1 MADTEKPTEVET
13 VQRFLGLGTAGV
25 DTESVEMAVDAAN
38 AFVARYKDRPADGW
52 THDTKLGA
60 TMLAA
65 QLYRRRN
72 TPGGVEQFGETGMYV
87 RAVDA
92 DVERLL
98 RVGRYAPPRVG

>member
-1 MADTEKPTEVET
+1 MTTADPTGTEEVRGFLGAVVNDTEAIE
-13 VQRFLGLGTAGV
+13 L
-25 DTESVEMAVDAAN
+25 AVAAAN
-38 AFVARYKDRPADGW
+38 AFVERYKDRPADGW
-52 THDTKLGA
+52 TADTKLGA

-98 RVGRYAPPRVG
+98 RVGRYAPPRIG